1 MPAVGVEAAV
11 VTEQMIEEEEK
22 LKQQAEIEA
31 QRKKEERDQV
41 RGHVRKGRQ
50 GTGEVSW
57 EEERDQVK
65 YWGRN

>member
-31 QRKKEERDQV
+31 QRKMPWNPMKMPSVFPHHPPQPTV
-41 RGHVRKGRQ
+41 RFCV
-50 GTGEVSW
+50 
-57 EEERDQVK
+57 
-65 YWGRN
+65 